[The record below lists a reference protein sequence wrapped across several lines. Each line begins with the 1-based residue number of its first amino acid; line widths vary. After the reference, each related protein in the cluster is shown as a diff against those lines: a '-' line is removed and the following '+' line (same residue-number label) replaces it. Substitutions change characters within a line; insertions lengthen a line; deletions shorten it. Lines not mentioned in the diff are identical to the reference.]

1 MIVLDAS
8 AAIALLKREPGSEHI
23 EERVLANTGRV
34 HAPHLIDLEVTQVLR
49 RFVRAGSVGAAQA
62 DAAFDAWGAIAVTR
76 HGHLSLVPRIWV
88 LRDTLTAYDAAYVA
102 LAEMLDAPLLTR
114 DAKLAGAAGHG
125 VRVELVS

>member
-8 AAIALLKREPGSEHI
+8 AAIALLKREAGWERI
-23 EERVLANTGRV
+23 EERVLAHAGRV

-62 DAAFDAWGAIAVTR
+62 VAALDTWDALAVAR
-76 HGHLSLVPRIWV
+76 HGHLSLLRRIWE

-114 DAKLAGAAGHG
+114 DAKLAGAVGHAA
-125 VRVELVS
+125 RVELVS